1 MAGRNQSSQR
11 EDTVMD
17 NDKTY
22 TVEIRDVY
30 GKTIVYPV
38 CDTAHTFAA
47 LTGCKTLTD
56 LALMRINSLGYTM
69 VIKQRELK

>member
-30 GKTIVYPV
+30 GKQTVYPV

-56 LALMRINSLGYTM
+56 LALMRINSLGYRM
-69 VIKQRELK
+69 VIKQRELT

>member
-1 MAGRNQSSQR
+1 MT
-11 EDTVMD
+11 DTS
-17 NDKTY
+17 DKTY

-30 GKTIVYPV
+30 GKQTVYPV

-69 VIKQRELK
+69 VIKQRALP